1 MKKTIKENY
10 PNIKI
15 VERGGIA
22 GPNDGEKVA
31 SAMLTKHPNLKGIFV
46 VWDVPAEGALAA
58 ARSAGRNDLAI
69 TTIDLGTN
77 VALDIAQGGMIKG
90 LGAQL
95 PYDQGVAEA
104 ILAAY
109 ALLGKETPPYVA
121 VPALQVTKENIL
133 DSWKTVYQ
141 VDAPNTIQNAAKK

>member
-1 MKKTIKENY
+1 
-10 PNIKI
+10 
-15 VERGGIA
+15 
-22 GPNDGEKVA
+22 
-31 SAMLTKHPNLKGIFV
+31 MLTKHPNLKGIFV